1 MKIHN
6 ISKNRE
12 VSHKTSFFMP
22 PVVEGSDGT
31 TVDTLPRLRMRVIY
45 TPLKPG
51 SVPNSNGIHDYY
63 SYLLASEHDVKGNAF
78 LSIRPGWTVWDVKR
92 ILQEGSGEDTPDLCL
107 NDGTPLTDSDGLS
120 PGTVLYTR
128 NGVERRPEERKA
140 DHLVLVVNKARSS
153 SPPLDCD
160 KFWSQVWDIDEGVL
174 SRNFNY
180 HALDNLQTWTL
191 IQRHL
196 HTTYPNLTKWWEKKM
211 QTWQEAGCLGPN
223 PNFDWH
229 KHFQLRDSTD
239 AVVGAGPPDRLYAGR
254 LEAFERVVVLKVRLD
269 EEREWC
275 PPQPIEQSLSAPN
288 RPSKKQKHEEK
299 QDEEETTFVVAAVL
313 LCRARTSESEWQEER
328 DAVEACN
335 HDVASEFLKWA
346 SDLVSVCGGYEG
358 WAQDP
363 ILQQEGNKNV
373 LPWLRAREFGKVND
387 LFC

>member
-31 TVDTLPRLRMRVIY
+31 TVDTLPRLRTGVIF

-51 SVPNSNGIHDYY
+51 STQNSNGIHGYY
-63 SYLLASEHDVKGNAF
+63 SYLLATEHDVKGTF
-78 LSIRPGWTVWDVKR
+78 LSIRPG
-92 ILQEGSGEDTPDLCL
+92 
-107 NDGTPLTDSDGLS
+107 
-120 PGTVLYTR
+120 
-128 NGVERRPEERKA
+128 
-140 DHLVLVVNKARSS
+140 
-153 SPPLDCD
+153 
-160 KFWSQVWDIDEGVL
+160 
-174 SRNFNY
+174 
-180 HALDNLQTWTL
+180 
-191 IQRHL
+191 
-196 HTTYPNLTKWWEKKM
+196 
-211 QTWQEAGCLGPN
+211 
-223 PNFDWH
+223 
-229 KHFQLRDSTD
+229 
-239 AVVGAGPPDRLYAGR
+239 
-254 LEAFERVVVLKVRLD
+254 
-269 EEREWC
+269 C
-275 PPQPIEQSLSAPN
+275 PPQPIEQSLSAAN
-288 RPSKKQKHEEK
+288 RPLKKQKHEEK
-299 QDEEETTFVVAAVL
+299 QDKEKTALVVAAVL

-328 DAVEACN
+328 DSVEACN